1 MKNITR
7 LLNEE
12 RDPLNPQDIWIQN
25 RIKEAQQIYIDAS
38 NKRKEEY
45 DEMYLCSDECR
56 EQELEQRK
64 NPVHCFSLR
73 YNQKQISEYL
83 EGK

>member
-38 NKRKEEY
+38 NKRNV
-45 DEMYLCSDECR
+45 C
-56 EQELEQRK
+56 
-64 NPVHCFSLR
+64 
-73 YNQKQISEYL
+73 
-83 EGK
+83 